1 MILEFFLMN
10 FYFPIRLIPDNT
22 KIDFMNIRY
31 INMAISL
38 IFLLVSIFFLTT
50 KGLNFGIDFK
60 GGTIIEAKL
69 EHQAELSLLYKEL
82 EKLHLGEIHLQ
93 NIDNS
98 SLMVKL
104 GSSKSANQQKDISKL
119 KDALNNHFAH
129 KITYNKIDF
138 VGPQVGSELI
148 KDGLLA
154 VLFSFA
160 GIMLYIAFRFEWQY
174 GLGIIIALIHDTIF
188 TLGFMSFTQLEF
200 SLTSVAAVLTVIGY
214 SVNDSVVIYDRIREN
229 ILKYKKLSVSDLINL
244 SINETLS
251 RTTLTVLTTLISIVA
266 LIFFGGESLYSFSI
280 TVFFGIL
287 VGTYS
292 SIYISAPILIHLG
305 IKKFMR

>member
-1 MILEFFLMN
+1 MN

-22 KIDFMNIRY
+22 KIDFMGIRY
-31 INMAISL
+31 INMAISFIL
-38 IFLLVSIFFLTT
+38 LLVSIFFLTT
-50 KGLNFGIDFK
+50 KGLNFGIDFR
-60 GGTIIEAKL
+60 GGVIIEAKL
-69 EHQAELSLLYKEL
+69 EKAIELTPLYKAL
-82 EKLHLGEIHLQ
+82 EPLNLGEVHLQ
-93 NIDNS
+93 NVDKSN
-98 SLMVKL
+98 LMVKI
-104 GSSKSANQQKDISKL
+104 GNHKNSDQQQNISKI
-119 KDALNNHFAH
+119 KDSLNNFFEN
-129 KITYNKIDF
+129 KIEYKKIDF

-160 GIMLYIAFRFEWQY
+160 GIMIYIAFRFEWQY
-174 GLGIIIALIHDTIF
+174 GLGIIIALLHDTVF
-188 TLGFMSFTQLEF
+188 SLGFMSLTQLEF
-200 SLTSVAAVLTVIGY
+200 SLTSIAAILTVIGY

-229 ILKYKKLSVSDLINL
+229 ILKYKKLKAHDLINL

-251 RTTLTVLTTLISIVA
+251 RTTLTVATTLVSTAA
-266 LIFFGGESLYSFSI
+266 LLFFGGENLFSFSA

>member
-1 MILEFFLMN
+1 MN
-10 FYFPIRLIPDNT
+10 SYFPVRLIPDNT
-22 KIDFMNIRY
+22 KIDFMGIRY
-31 INMAISL
+31 FNMIISFL
-38 IFLLVSIFFLTT
+38 MLLVSIFFIST

-69 EHQAELSLLYKEL
+69 QQAADLTPLYQTL
-82 EKLHLGEIHLQ
+82 EKLQLGEIHIQ
-93 NIDNS
+93 NIDSNNI
-98 SLMVKL
+98 MIKL
-104 GSSKSANQQKDISKL
+104 GIDENSDQIKNISKL
-119 KDALNNHFAH
+119 KETLNDYF
-129 KITYNKIDF
+129 KGEIEYSKIDF

-154 VLFSFA
+154 MLFSFA

-188 TLGFMSFTQLEF
+188 TLGFMSITGLEF
-200 SLTSVAAVLTVIGY
+200 SLTSIAAILTVIGY

-229 ILKYKKLSVSDLINL
+229 ILKYKRISGNEMINL

-251 RTTLTVLTTLISIVA
+251 RTILTVVTTLISTAA
-266 LIFFGGESLYSFSI
+266 LVFFGGDSLFSFSV
-280 TVFFGIL
+280 TVFFGIM

-305 IKKFMR
+305 IKKFLR